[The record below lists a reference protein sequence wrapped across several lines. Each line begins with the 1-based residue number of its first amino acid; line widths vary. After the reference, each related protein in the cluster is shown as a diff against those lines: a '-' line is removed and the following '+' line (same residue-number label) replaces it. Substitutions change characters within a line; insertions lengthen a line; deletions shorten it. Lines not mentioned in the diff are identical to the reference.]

1 MAASLSISEE
11 NIYMVASSTPPVAVF
26 FGGRLRFGG
35 PERRRYLTV
44 ANNKNGRGLD
54 PGVIIIPAQDNLT
67 IINNIMSL
75 FDELNKRIYIFSGLA

>member
-1 MAASLSISEE
+1 
-11 NIYMVASSTPPVAVF
+11 MVASSTPPVAVF

-75 FDELNKRIYIFSGLA
+75 LDFQPHVICVYIFWSCLTDCYHSWR

>member
-1 MAASLSISEE
+1 M
-11 NIYMVASSTPPVAVF
+11 YMVASKTPPFAVF

-35 PERRRYLTV
+35 PERRRYFTV

-67 IINNIMSL
+67 IINKIMSL
-75 FDELNKRIYIFSGLA
+75 FDFQLYGNELNMRIYIFSGLA